1 MTITL
6 DAETAGIVWA
16 GAEVGVSIGGT
27 PSGADWTAFIA
38 TRGGALVRQLDQV
51 NIGKVTRRLNA
62 FPSATF
68 DLPKAKVADYAD
80 ADLVEREIHIYR
92 GGQLRFV
99 GPILTERSSTSDGT
113 ISFAANGVWWY
124 FTRRLTGGAVPWMR
138 EMIANYRFDSGLD
151 RWLPYG
157 PNVDLDTG
165 VFETGSQSV
174 RLGASS
180 VIVQYVP
187 IGFNLRYQ
195 LTVQARV
202 RVGAAADTGL
212 GLVVQV
218 PGAPAFYGAAPITAD
233 TPRDTWTTLTCQT
246 WIDGRPAPRTAI
258 VFVYGADNGE
268 DVWVDRVQMSV
279 VPTTSLTELIPPV
292 PPTQDDMAAIFAQ
305 TIQATN
311 GGLFV
316 GVDAPATGVEVDNTP
331 DKWADK
337 SADEVVK
344 FLVDREGGIDF
355 DVVCTPTSRT
365 ARLYYPRQ
373 GVDWLPDDLTLA
385 CPGNLISVTRSRDA
399 TKARTEVTMLGDG
412 DYRGVARD
420 EDAYG
425 GLLLQDVLSAP
436 TDTPIA
442 DLEGLARK
450 ELRLTPGEVEALTAT
465 MTMTDLVTSGLG
477 MGDRVL
483 VTIDDLAIVANNV
496 CRVVQIDES
505 PVGDLATLT
514 LNVEPD

>member
-1 MTITL
+1 MTLTL
-6 DAETAGIVWA
+6 DAETVGTVWG
-16 GAEVGVSIGGT
+16 GANVSVAIGGT
-27 PSGADWTAFIA
+27 PSGADWTAWVA
-38 TRGGALVRQLDQV
+38 TRGGTLVRELAKV

-68 DLPKAKVADYAD
+68 DLPKEATADYAD

-99 GPILTERSSTSDGT
+99 GPILTEQSSTKDGM
-113 ISFAANGVWWY
+113 ISYGANGVWWY
-124 FTRRLTGGAVPWMR
+124 FTRRLAGGATSWMR
-138 EMIANYRFDSGLD
+138 EMIANYRFDSGFD
-151 RWLPYG
+151 RWIASG
-157 PNVDLDTG
+157 AVSLDAV

-174 RLGASS
+174 LFGAAGSIAQS
-180 VIVQYVP
+180 VS
-187 IGFNLRYQ
+187 IGFSLRYQ

-202 RVGAAADTGL
+202 RVSAAADTGL

-218 PGAPAFYGAAPITAD
+218 PGAPAFYGSAPITAA
-233 TPRDTWTTLTCQT
+233 TPRDTWTTLTTQT
-246 WIDGRPAPRTAI
+246 WIDGRAAPRTATI
-258 VFVYGADNGE
+258 TVYGADNGE

-279 VPTTSLTELIPPV
+279 VPTTSLTELIPAV
-292 PPTQDDMAAIFAQ
+292 PPVQDDMATIFAQ
-305 TIQATN
+305 VIQATN

-316 GVDAPATGVEVDNTP
+316 GVDAPATGVLVDNTP

-337 SADEVVK
+337 PADDVVE
-344 FLVDREGGIDF
+344 FLVDREDGIDF

-365 ARLYYPRQ
+365 ARTYYPRQ
-373 GVDWLPDDLTLA
+373 GIDWLPEDLTLA
-385 CPGNLISVTRSRDA
+385 CPGNLISVSRSRDA
-399 TKARTEVTMLGDG
+399 TKARTEVTMLGDS

-420 EDAYG
+420 EGAYG

-436 TDTPIA
+436 ADTPIA

-465 MTMTDLVTSGLG
+465 MTMADLVTSGLG

-483 VTIDDLAIVANNV
+483 VTIDDLAIVANDV
-496 CRVVQIDES
+496 CRVVQIEET
-505 PVGDLATLT
+505 PKGDLATLT